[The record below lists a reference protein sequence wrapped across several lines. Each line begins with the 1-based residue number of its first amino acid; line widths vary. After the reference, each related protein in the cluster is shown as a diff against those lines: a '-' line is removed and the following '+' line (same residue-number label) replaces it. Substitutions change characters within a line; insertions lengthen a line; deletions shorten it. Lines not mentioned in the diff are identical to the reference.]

1 MNAPA
6 LPVPAQVAPAL
17 AGADHQRQHFIGGSD
32 IAAVLGISPWKTP
45 LQLWEQK
52 TTPFLPGSKP
62 RDKAAKPKSRG
73 HRWESVVAE
82 MLVEHLQQEGHT
94 VEIVASNQRYIDPEL
109 PFLAAEIDFE
119 IRLDGEEEITNV
131 ELKTV
136 HPFKAYE
143 WGEDGTDE
151 SPVFYTAQAMHG
163 LGVTRRRRC
172 LVAPLFG
179 ADEIR
184 AYPIDRDDET
194 IAAMRQRAT
203 AFWDLVTSKTQPTPL
218 NLKDLDRLYKGNEKA
233 AALIAD
239 GDVELTRHVLR
250 LRAIHA
256 EIKARESEAAAVEF
270 DIKQAMRDA
279 TELVLN
285 GKTAA
290 TWKRRATSW
299 LDQAALKEAF
309 PKVVRQFTRKG
320 SARVFTIK

>member
-1 MNAPA
+1 MNAVA

-52 TTPFLPGSKP
+52 TKPFLPDNGKS
-62 RDKAAKPKSRG
+62 DKAAKSKSRG
-73 HRWESVVAE
+73 HRWEAVVAE
-82 MLVEHLQQEGHT
+82 MLVEHLEEAGHK
-94 VEIVASNQRYIDPEL
+94 VEIVASNKRYIDPEL
-109 PFLAAEIDFE
+109 SFLAAEIDFE

-136 HPFKAYE
+136 HPFKAHE
-143 WGEDGTDE
+143 WGEAGTDE
-151 SPVFYTAQAMHG
+151 SPVFYTAQGMHG
-163 LGVTRRRRC
+163 LGITNRRRC
-172 LVAPLFG
+172 LIAPLFG

-184 AYPIDRDDET
+184 AYPIERDEET
-194 IAAMRQRAT
+194 IAALRDRAS
-203 AFWDLVTSKTQPTPL
+203 AFWDLVVTKTMPTPL
-218 NLKDLDRLYKGNEKA
+218 NLADLDRLYKGDETKVS
-233 AALIAD
+233 LIAD

-256 EIKARESEAAAVEF
+256 EIKARELEADAVEF
-270 DIKQAMRDA
+270 DIKRAMRDA

-290 TWKRRATSW
+290 TWKRRATTW
-299 LDQAALKEAF
+299 LDQAALKKKF
-309 PKVVRQFTRKG
+309 PKVVREYTRKG